1 MSDFNF
7 DRAIRDTLNETA
19 KGLEAP
25 ESLGARVK
33 FAVKNNE
40 RPQKHIRGW
49 GKRLVAVCAV
59 AAIAVTGAIAG
70 GGVMSISSHSYH
82 DKAWKN
88 FDETASYAEQYV
100 KDAKYLESFTNGYT
114 FKKGNTETSSK
125 NDENGNSLGLFTGL
139 MLNYEKDGATL
150 LFNAE
155 PVQEELIYT
164 SEYDT
169 VRTIDDVDVSYR
181 EMFCIYLPPD
191 GSEKPT
197 AEEQA
202 KFDAGEINIGYGS
215 ETREEMT
222 YYAVKWVEDGIHYN
236 ISTYDPAGLTEDDFF
251 QMASEVIS
259 SESDMADNLFVKTGA
274 E

>member
-25 ESLGARVK
+25 EALGARVK

-40 RPQKHIRGW
+40 RPKTHVRGW
-49 GKRLVAVCAV
+49 SKRLVAACAV

-70 GGVMSISSHSYH
+70 GGVMSVSSHSYH
-82 DKAWKN
+82 DKAWKD

-114 FKKGNTETSSK
+114 FEKGNTDTCSK
-125 NDENGNSLGLFTGL
+125 NDENGNSLGLFTGI
-139 MLNYEKDGATL
+139 MLSYEKDGAAL
-150 LFNAE
+150 LFDAE
-155 PVQEELIYT
+155 PVQEEFNYS

-215 ETREEMT
+215 ETREEQT
-222 YYAVKWVEDGIHYN
+222 YYVVRWVEDGISYN
-236 ISTYDPAGLTEDDFF
+236 IGTYDPADLTEDDFF
-251 QMASEVIS
+251 QMASEVIG
-259 SESDMADNLFVKTGA
+259 SDSVTADTSIVKTDA